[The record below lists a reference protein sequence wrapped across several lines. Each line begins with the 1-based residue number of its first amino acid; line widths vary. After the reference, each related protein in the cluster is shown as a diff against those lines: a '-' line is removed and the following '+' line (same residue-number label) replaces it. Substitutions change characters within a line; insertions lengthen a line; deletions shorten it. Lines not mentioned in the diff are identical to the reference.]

1 MIPRLLQ
8 PLILML
14 ALAAGLCLAL
24 CAAVHA
30 ESRSFVVETYR
41 VPIDQWSDELPPVRI
56 AVIADLHAKTW
67 DGEQLDA
74 IADTIRREAPDLIF
88 MAGDFI
94 EGVRHDKAMSHEEI
108 ARHLAPLSRVAPVYY
123 VFGNHD
129 LPNEWGK
136 LFKAFE
142 QNGFVFIEGKR
153 LRLTLSQGRT
163 MDLQGVPFFEGT
175 GKHLEKLFA
184 EPREASVPLVV
195 LCHTPIGFDE
205 RALDLDLVV
214 AGHTHGGQ
222 VCSTDGTPLF
232 AVHGLPAERLRAGLK
247 RSPNG
252 RPIFVTRG
260 LGWSRAPLRLNCR
273 PEIAILELH

>member
-1 MIPRLLQ
+1 MFRRLLQ
-8 PLILML
+8 PLLLMM
-14 ALAAGLCLAL
+14 ALAAGLFVSL
-24 CAAVHA
+24 CALVHA
-30 ESRSFVVETYR
+30 ESRAFAVETYR
-41 VPIDQWSDELPPVRI
+41 VPIDQWADSLPPVRI
-56 AVIADLHAKTW
+56 AVIADLHVKSW

-74 IADTIRREAPDLIF
+74 IVDAIRRASPELIL

-94 EGVRHDKAMSHEEI
+94 EGVRRDQAMSHEDI
-108 ARHLAPLSRVAPVYY
+108 ARHLAPLSRIAPVYY

-129 LPNEWGK
+129 LTNAWGK
-136 LFKAFE
+136 LHKAFG
-142 QNGFVFIEGKR
+142 QNGFVFMEGSR
-153 LRLTLSQGRT
+153 LRLKLSEGRT

-184 EPREASVPLVV
+184 TPREASVPLVV

-222 VCSTDGTPLF
+222 VCGPDGTPLF

-247 RSPNG
+247 RSPSG

-273 PEIAILELH
+273 PEVAILELR